1 MAAITMIRSGGR
13 KGLVAAGA
21 VLSALAIMTSAA
33 QAAPA
38 AGSAPAVSAPTA
50 GSGVTGPATRTS
62 HTTVHIVVPPVAVI
76 LLSDNGSPIAVET
89 NTSRS
94 PRRGDMF
101 FTTDSPQSQDL
112 DKASQAQMN
121 QILKTVGPVAV
132 WQPGWHYIGRN

>member
-1 MAAITMIRSGGR
+1 MAAITMIRSRGR

-21 VLSALAIMTSAA
+21 FLSVLAMMASAA
-33 QAAPA
+33 HAAPA
-38 AGSAPAVSAPTA
+38 AGSAPVVSAASA
-50 GSGVTGPATRTS
+50 GGGVTSPATRTS
-62 HTTVHIVVPPVAVI
+62 HTAVHIVVPPVAVI
-76 LLSDNGSPIAVET
+76 LLYNGSPIAVET

-101 FTTDSPQSQDL
+101 FTTDSPMSQDL
-112 DKASQAQMN
+112 DKATHAQMN